1 MKQTTILVERQA
13 QLSINVSEEAAH
25 QHKEFDKRIE
35 YVHETNFVGLLFC
48 SLVIGAVMAVLGDQ
62 VKTLKDIVDEIN
74 LIINKIMQYI
84 MWFLPI
90 AMFSWI
96 CQEGMRTE
104 SISKLF
110 LSVGKYI
117 GTLMGGLIF
126 HHFILLP
133 VLYILI
139 VRKNPVKFHMNLF
152 SALIM
157 AFGSSSSSAT
167 LPLTLQCM
175 EEKNKTNH
183 VVTRLVLPLGMTV
196 HMNGS
201 AMMMVLATI
210 FIAQMEGVELGTSQT
225 VILCFVSLLLVIASP
240 GVINAGNP
248 VYLITDLAAVG
259 IYSHQHIPMI
269 LAFDWFL
276 ERCRTV
282 NNVLGDCYVAAWV
295 EKIFEKKFA
304 SDHSHQVAQEL
315 EDATTDNK

>member
-1 MKQTTILVERQA
+1 
-13 QLSINVSEEAAH
+13 
-25 QHKEFDKRIE
+25 
-35 YVHETNFVGLLFC
+35 LLFC

-157 AFGSSSSSAT
+157 AFGSSSS
-167 LPLTLQCM
+167 
-175 EEKNKTNH
+175 
-183 VVTRLVLPLGMTV
+183 
-196 HMNGS
+196 
-201 AMMMVLATI
+201 
-210 FIAQMEGVELGTSQT
+210 
-225 VILCFVSLLLVIASP
+225 FVSLLLVIASP